1 MILPSRPSFLPDHGH
16 LLELAGAHER
26 RRTSEGTENE
36 MRGGDTTGLR
46 AYNERLMIAAI
57 RQAGALSKAEI
68 ARTTGLSG
76 QAATVIVNSL
86 LDEGLLVKRD
96 KVRGRVGKPFTPIA
110 LNPEGAYSMGV
121 KIGRRSLE
129 VLLVDFG
136 GSVVASRSRPY
147 PAPLPAETMDLAT
160 AAVVELLGSLER
172 RLRARIVGLGVA
184 MPWVLHGWS
193 DVLGLEREAIAEW
206 REVDVAAELHAATGL
221 SVSVYNDATAA
232 CAAELI
238 AGDRIVRS
246 SALYIYLGTFVG
258 GGVVIDGRL
267 YRGEQV
273 NAGALGSMPMNENGG
288 DGSPLQLIHRASVID
303 LERALT
309 AAGLDAMEMFRPQG
323 SPDADAVFEVW
334 MLRTVEALA
343 RAVVLAMSV
352 VDFEEVVIDGLLRPE
367 WRRRVVDGVSR
378 AFGRFDC
385 TGLSPIEIAAG
396 SIGPQARALG
406 AALLPL
412 IGRFSPDTDLLV
424 KTARIPKSTSQALAV
439 DLDPSRAS
447 PAVGETT

>member
-1 MILPSRPSFLPDHGH
+1 
-16 LLELAGAHER
+16 
-26 RRTSEGTENE
+26 

-46 AYNERLMIAAI
+46 AYNERLMITAI

-86 LDEGLLVKRD
+86 LDEGLLVKRE
-96 KVRGRVGKPFTPIA
+96 KVRGRVGKPFTPVA
-110 LNPEGAYSMGV
+110 LNPEGAYSMGI

-136 GSVVASRSRPY
+136 GSVVASRTTPY
-147 PAPLPAETMDLAT
+147 PSPLPVETMELAT
-160 AAVVELLGSLER
+160 STAVDLMGLLKR
-172 RLRARIVGLGVA
+172 RLRARLVGVGVA
-184 MPWVLHGWS
+184 MPWVLHEWP
-193 DVLGLEREAIAEW
+193 DVLGLEREAIATW
-206 REVDVAAELHAATGL
+206 REIDVAAEIEAATGL

-238 AGDRIVRS
+238 AGDRITRS

-273 NAGALGSMPMNENGG
+273 NAGALGSMPIEESGG
-288 DGSPLQLIHRASVID
+288 DGSPPQLIHRASVID

-309 AAGLDAMEMFRPQG
+309 AAGVDATEMFDPHG

-334 MLRTVEALA
+334 LQRAVEALS
-343 RAVVLAMSV
+343 RAVVFAMSV
-352 VDFEEVVIDGLLRPE
+352 VDFEEVIIDGLLRPD
-367 WRRRVVDGVSR
+367 WRRRVVDGVSG
-378 AFGRFDC
+378 AYGRFDC
-385 TGLSPIEIAAG
+385 TGLSSIEIATG
-396 SIGPQARALG
+396 SIGPQARVLG
-406 AALLPL
+406 AALLPFV
-412 IGRFSPDTDLLV
+412 GRFSPDTDLLV
-424 KTARIPKSTSQALAV
+424 KTARIPTSGNQALAV
-439 DLDPSRAS
+439 DPGTSRAS
-447 PAVGETT
+447 PAIGETT